1 MKGPPIGFVLA
12 LPSNS
17 KTQLERVTKG
27 KTSSLLGLVVSDKGK
42 KFYNIDISS
51 NHITEAG
58 LLNQSSHK
66 AAAEGATKFI
76 TVNATCL
83 SPVQ

>member
-17 KTQLERVTKG
+17 KTQVERVTKG

-42 KFYNIDISS
+42 KFYNIDVSS
-51 NHITEAG
+51 SRITEAG

-66 AAAEGATKFI
+66 AAAKGATKFI

-83 SPVQ
+83 WPVQ